1 MGWKKENWTAHDYTE
16 LLQYLRESSE
26 SKFQQFQQRLIP
38 DTAILGI
45 RTPKLRSIA
54 KEIAKGNVP
63 GFLQVAQRDWHE
75 ERLLQG
81 LIIGYWNVPF
91 SERLEYLTSYLPLI
105 DNWAICDMVCNT
117 LTCFQKDAPEGF
129 HYLLDLLQQDNPWI
143 IRFVLIMFLSHY
155 LQDDYIDKVLEAS
168 ASVTNDHYYVRMGNA
183 WLLSVA
189 FVKYRDK
196 TVNLLKS
203 SRLDDW
209 TYHKTLQKIMESNR
223 VDQATKEWISTM
235 KALR

>member
-1 MGWKKENWTAHDYTE
+1 MGWKKENWTAQDYTE

-81 LIIGYWNVPF
+81 LVIGYWNVPF

-155 LQDDYIDKVLEAS
+155 LQDDYIDRVLEAS

>member
-81 LIIGYWNVPF
+81 LVIGYWNVPF

-155 LQDDYIDKVLEAS
+155 FHDVYIVNVVEAS